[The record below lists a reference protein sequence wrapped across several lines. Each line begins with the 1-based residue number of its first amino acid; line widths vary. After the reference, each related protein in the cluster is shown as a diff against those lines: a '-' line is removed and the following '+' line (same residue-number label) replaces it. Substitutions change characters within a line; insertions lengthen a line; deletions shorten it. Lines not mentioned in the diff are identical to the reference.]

1 MDHLKFVERAMNKG
15 IEERNILTAQ
25 IYAQTYRPF
34 NIKIKLYIRNNRIK
48 VLIFAVTIHLPK
60 DLIMKS

>member
-1 MDHLKFVERAMNKG
+1 MDHLIFVESTMNKR

-25 IYAQTYRPF
+25 TYAQTYRMF
-34 NIKIKLYIRNNRIK
+34 HKNQTINIRNNRIK